1 MTGRGMP
8 VLAPGDEIRLAGR
21 TQRVVAL
28 DGTSVRL
35 VDVTG
40 AVTVMLTGHLL
51 ADPGFELLTGRG
63 RPLSAGLAGRLPD
76 EVRASAQWWERHIV
90 EVLTGLPPDAPAGSA
105 PHPDYDPACRSLRQ
119 RELAKHEELAQA
131 GHRVGLSTLKRLR
144 RRYEL
149 QGLPGLI
156 DQRHARAALGGP
168 PGGRTDPR
176 VLEATRRAIAEQ
188 TGRST
193 GTITRLRRR
202 VEQLLAEEPDPPQM
216 PSRATFYRLV
226 AALSAGKH
234 TVGSARTRRS
244 LAKQPEGP
252 FGTVTAARPG
262 EWTEIDS
269 TPLDVR
275 VVLDDGTVDRVELTG
290 LVDLATRTL
299 AAAVLRPTTKAVDA
313 ALLLAR
319 ALTPEPMRPGWADAL
334 RLTRSVLP
342 YQSLT
347 GIDERLE
354 HAAAR
359 PVIVPETIVCDHGKA
374 YLSATFRAACR
385 SLGISL
391 APAHPD
397 TPTDKPVVERTLGS
411 VSTLFAQYVAG
422 YAGRSAEHRGKDTE
436 QTAAWSMAGLQ
447 ALLDEWIVAVWQ
459 NRPHDGLRDPLT
471 PGQALTPNERYAA
484 LVAVAGYVPV
494 PLGPEDYIEL
504 LPVTWRVINSYGVK
518 VGLRTYDSGELNPYR
533 RQHSGI
539 KGKHGRW
546 EVRYDPYDIS
556 RIWIRNHHHGGWLSA
571 TWTHLRTGPVP
582 FGELIWTQARQ
593 IVAARGTDPVTEA
606 EIGAAAADLLDR
618 AGKGPGPGPGK
629 QAPPQHSHAA
639 DRSSSP
645 RSRRVAGRAA
655 ATAGPQWPHPEPV
668 PGGTS
673 EDDDVAGQLGA
684 DAPGAEDRTE
694 QQTETTPAEVI
705 PLPLFDARKEAEKWW

>member
-1 MTGRGMP
+1 VTGRGMP

-51 ADPGFELLTGRG
+51 ADSSFELLTGHR
-63 RPLSAGLAGRLPD
+63 RPLAAAGLAGRLPD

-391 APAHPD
+391 APAHPH
-397 TPTDKPVVERTLGS
+397 TPTDKPVIERTLGS
-411 VSTLFAQYVAG
+411 VSTLFAQHVAG
-422 YAGRSAEHRGKDTE
+422 YVGSSTEHRGKNAEDS
-436 QTAAWSMAGLQ
+436 AAWSMAELQ

-459 NRPHDGLRDPLT
+459 NRPHDGLRDPLA
-471 PGQALTPNERYAA
+471 PGRALTPNERYAA
-484 LVAVAGYVPV
+484 LVAVAGYVAV
-494 PLGPEDYIEL
+494 PLSSGDYIEL
-504 LPVTWRVINSYGVK
+504 LPAEWRVINSYGVK
-518 VGLRTYDSGELNPYR
+518 IGLRTYDSGELNPYR

-539 KGKHGRW
+539 EARNGRW

-556 RIWIRNHHHGGWLSA
+556 RVWIRNHHHGGWLTG
-571 TWTHLRTGPVP
+571 TWTHVRTAPVP
-582 FGELIWTQARQ
+582 FGEQAWNHARQ
-593 IVAARGTDPVTEA
+593 LLAARGSDPATET
-606 EIGAAAADLLDR
+606 EIAAAAADLLDR
-618 AGKGPGPGPGK
+618 AEKGPVPGGQESARQGK
-629 QAPPQHSHAA
+629 AA
-639 DRSSSP
+639 GGTRSP
-645 RSRRVAGRAA
+645 RSRRVAGRTA
-655 ATAGPQWPHPEPV
+655 ATASPQWPRP
-668 PGGTS
+668 
-673 EDDDVAGQLGA
+673 
-684 DAPGAEDRTE
+684 APGPAGNGEEDSAGGRAEPPPG
-694 QQTETTPAEVI
+694 QPAEGETPPAQVI